1 MIPSSLFF
9 RKLLML
15 VFGIIVSCFTLNVCA
30 KNIIFSEQEAL
41 YLQNEPVIKVHAE
54 QDWHPFNFIENNE
67 VKGYSNDLMRLV
79 AQKIGLKIEFVT
91 GYNRNDYLEMLLKG
105 DIDVIT
111 NLKITPERE
120 KSVIFTQFN
129 PLKAIDGLLTLNET
143 AHYSDFKYLKG
154 KNVAVVRGFFY
165 EELMRIHYPE
175 INLLLTSS
183 TEESVEQLV
192 LGHVDAVLDSYA
204 VINYYIQRY
213 FISGVKNAPLFDHP
227 IFNYLPLYMG
237 INKNNQVLRDILNK
251 GLLAISDDELFQLQ
265 KNWSLSIN
273 QNYQFADASFQEKMP
288 VFREKE
294 RRYLQTKGD
303 LRMCV
308 DPDWLPIEGIQN
320 GEYVGMGADFVRLF
334 SQRIGNVI
342 KLVKTESW
350 AETLNFAQQGKCD
363 FIPVISKTEKRQRY
377 LLFTF
382 PYLRFPLVLV
392 TKKNHLM
399 HKLEQ
404 VIHKPLGIVKDYSY
418 KDVFEESYPQAKL
431 REFSSADM
439 GLAAVENGEIYGFI
453 DSLPVMARK
462 IQEYYPELK
471 IADKFEHKYALSLAV
486 TNSNPILLGIFNK
499 VIATI
504 SVQQHQ
510 EILNRWLPLVYE
522 KESDLI
528 WFWYLSALVIF
539 IFSIFIIRYVYLL
552 KANQKLTNMQEKL
565 EQLSMRDTLT
575 GLPSRYYFT
584 ELLDKEW
591 ARSRQSMLPLSVVI
605 IDIDH
610 FKHFNDQYGRLAGDS
625 CLVELARRLQLL
637 ITRPADLVARYG
649 GEEFALILPETDE
662 NGVNVIVAEI
672 FNLLKQW
679 SLTHKGSV
687 YSNQLT
693 ISAGSATLV
702 FNEQYKADELIRR
715 ADNALFQAQ
724 QKGHNQSV
732 LYGHNN

>member
-1 MIPSSLFF
+1 
-9 RKLLML
+9 
-15 VFGIIVSCFTLNVCA
+15 
-30 KNIIFSEQEAL
+30 
-41 YLQNEPVIKVHAE
+41 
-54 QDWHPFNFIENNE
+54 
-67 VKGYSNDLMRLV
+67 
-79 AQKIGLKIEFVT
+79 
-91 GYNRNDYLEMLLKG
+91 
-105 DIDVIT
+105 
-111 NLKITPERE
+111 
-120 KSVIFTQFN
+120 
-129 PLKAIDGLLTLNET
+129 
-143 AHYSDFKYLKG
+143 
-154 KNVAVVRGFFY
+154 
-165 EELMRIHYPE
+165 
-175 INLLLTSS
+175 
-183 TEESVEQLV
+183 
-192 LGHVDAVLDSYA
+192 
-204 VINYYIQRY
+204 
-213 FISGVKNAPLFDHP
+213 
-227 IFNYLPLYMG
+227 
-237 INKNNQVLRDILNK
+237 
-251 GLLAISDDELFQLQ
+251 
-265 KNWSLSIN
+265 
-273 QNYQFADASFQEKMP
+273 
-288 VFREKE
+288 
-294 RRYLQTKGD
+294 
-303 LRMCV
+303 
-308 DPDWLPIEGIQN
+308 
-320 GEYVGMGADFVRLF
+320 
-334 SQRIGNVI
+334 
-342 KLVKTESW
+342 
-350 AETLNFAQQGKCD
+350 
-363 FIPVISKTEKRQRY
+363 
-377 LLFTF
+377 
-382 PYLRFPLVLV
+382 
-392 TKKNHLM
+392 
-399 HKLEQ
+399 
-404 VIHKPLGIVKDYSY
+404 
-418 KDVFEESYPQAKL
+418 
-431 REFSSADM
+431 
-439 GLAAVENGEIYGFI
+439 
-453 DSLPVMARK
+453 MARK